1 MRVQSMLLSKVC
13 LPLDMTLAP
22 EDDRDGIGCVKSA
35 NNQTYGHNLVLQAKL
50 QQLRTQFPH
59 AVITYADYW
68 NAYFTVMKNPN
79 QYGDPYNFEV
89 FAVCGTPS
97 ASACP
102 SPSQYINWDGV
113 HLTEAMY
120 KVLTDMFLNG
130 KATHPSFSYLLD
142 MKLRRE

>member
-1 MRVQSMLLSKVC
+1 MLLSKVC

-79 QYGDPYNFEV
+79 H
-89 FAVCGTPS
+89 
-97 ASACP
+97 ACP

-130 KATHPSFSYLLD
+130 KATHPPFSYLLD
-142 MKLRRE
+142 MKLRRG